1 MEKFF
6 NRKRPLWFDVILM
19 IVGTGLM
26 GISIQCIYD
35 QMGLVT
41 GGFTGLAIIAKW
53 ITNGQIPLWLTNILL
68 NVPLFIFS
76 AIVKGKKF
84 VARTAF
90 ATIMLSVWLYV
101 IPDWNLAANDYMLA
115 AIYGGVICGIGMGLV
130 LLAKATTGGTD
141 MLAAIIQHKM
151 RHYTIM
157 QIIFFVDGI
166 IVIGGI
172 YAFGIKAAL
181 YAIVSVYIVSKVSDT
196 LMEGL
201 KYSKAVFIIS
211 EQYKEISDAI
221 MDEMDRGVTGL
232 DALGMYS
239 GEDKCMLYC
248 VVSKKEIVVLKE
260 LILKFDRDAFVI
272 VTDAREV
279 VGEGFLEY

>member
-1 MEKFF
+1 
-6 NRKRPLWFDVILM
+6 
-19 IVGTGLM
+19 M